1 MLFQFKS
8 FARIAFNKTAQI
20 CFFECL
26 FQKTA
31 AKIAGAFA
39 LNRKQKGLYLYPK
52 NLKAKANLWLWGM
65 KDFLILCVLA
75 VVSVILLVEFGW
87 LVPAAVTLCF
97 AFLTIRKEDMTVLDY
112 IRYAVKY
119 FLTDQQYYEWRQ

>member
-1 MLFQFKS
+1 M
-8 FARIAFNKTAQI
+8 TH
-20 CFFECL
+20 
-26 FQKTA
+26 
-31 AKIAGAFA
+31 
-39 LNRKQKGLYLYPK
+39 YLYPK

-87 LVPAAVTLCF
+87 LVLAAVTLCF
-97 AFLTIRKEDMTVLDY
+97 AFLTIRKDDMTVLNY

-119 FLTDQQYYEWRQ
+119 FLTDQQYYEWQQ

>member
-1 MLFQFKS
+1 M
-8 FARIAFNKTAQI
+8 TH
-20 CFFECL
+20 
-26 FQKTA
+26 
-31 AKIAGAFA
+31 
-39 LNRKQKGLYLYPK
+39 YLYPK

-65 KDFLILCVLA
+65 KDFFILCVLA

-87 LVPAAVTLCF
+87 LVSAAVTLCF

-119 FLTDQQYYEWRQ
+119 FLTDQQYYEWRE

>member
-1 MLFQFKS
+1 M
-8 FARIAFNKTAQI
+8 TH
-20 CFFECL
+20 
-26 FQKTA
+26 
-31 AKIAGAFA
+31 
-39 LNRKQKGLYLYPK
+39 YLYPK
-52 NLKAKANLWLWGM
+52 NLKAKVNLWLWGM
-65 KDFLILCVLA
+65 KDFLILCILA

-87 LVPAAVTLCF
+87 LIPATVTLCF